1 MDHENSFEY
10 TYSAPQQKEIQKI
23 RRKYLPKEQAESK
36 LEELRRLD
44 RSAEKPGTVV
54 SLIIG
59 VLGTLIFGGGMSCA
73 LLLTHTQYFVWG
85 IVLGLVGMA
94 VLALAYPVY
103 KWMTKKRRAKI
114 APRILELT
122 EELTEL

>member
-1 MDHENSFEY
+1 MDRENSFEY

-36 LEELRRLD
+36 LDELRRLD

-54 SLIIG
+54 SLILG
-59 VLGTLIFGGGMSCA
+59 VLGTLIFGAGMSCV
-73 LLLTHTQYFVWG
+73 LVLPHTEYFVWG
-85 IVLGLVGMA
+85 IVIGLAGM
-94 VLALAYPVY
+94 VILALAYPVY

-122 EELTEL
+122 EELTEI